1 MWRKCWRPTARWRE
15 GNRLITVHTQY
26 QSRFREIT
34 QIAGETFQLTE
45 PLVAELAST
54 LATKYGPLMESL
66 LIDRETNELNTRG
79 TMYLD
84 SRGRRIYMEDKLA
97 DGETIAFLVGIAGG

>member
-1 MWRKCWRPTARWRE
+1 M
-15 GNRLITVHTQY
+15 ITIHAQY

-34 QIAGETFQLTE
+34 QIPGETFLLAQ
-45 PLVAELAST
+45 PLVTELAST
-54 LATKYGPLMESL
+54 IAKKYGPLMESL
-66 LIDRETNELNTRG
+66 LIDQDTHELNTRG

-84 SRGRRIYMEDKLA
+84 SKGRRIYMEDTLA

>member
-1 MWRKCWRPTARWRE
+1 MVT
-15 GNRLITVHTQY
+15 IHTQY

-34 QIAGETFQLTE
+34 QVPGETFQLTE
-45 PLVAELAST
+45 PLVAELATT
-54 LATKYGPLMESL
+54 LAKKYGPLMESL
-66 LIDRETNELNTRG
+66 LIDKETRELNTRG

-84 SRGRRIYMEDKLA
+84 SKGRRIYMEDRLA

>member
-1 MWRKCWRPTARWRE
+1 MVTIHA
-15 GNRLITVHTQY
+15 QY

-34 QIAGETFQLTE
+34 QVPGESFQLVL

-54 LATKYGPLMESL
+54 IAKKYGPMMESL
-66 LIDRETNELNTRG
+66 LIDQDTHELNTRG

-84 SRGRRIYMEDKLA
+84 SKGRRIFMEDTLA

>member
-1 MWRKCWRPTARWRE
+1 MV
-15 GNRLITVHTQY
+15 TVHTQY

-34 QIAGETFQLTE
+34 RIPGETFELEQ
-45 PLVAELAST
+45 PLVAELAQT
-54 LATKYGPLMESL
+54 LARKYGPQMEAL
-66 LIDRETNELNTRG
+66 LIDRETHELNTRG

-84 SRGRRIYMEDKLA
+84 SKGRRVYMEDTLA

>member
-1 MWRKCWRPTARWRE
+1 MVT
-15 GNRLITVHTQY
+15 IHTQY

-34 QIAGETFQLTE
+34 RIPGETFQLAE
-45 PLVAELAST
+45 PLVAELAT
-54 LATKYGPLMESL
+54 TIAKKYGPMMESL
-66 LIDRETNELNTRG
+66 LIDQETNELNTRG

-84 SRGRRIYMEDKLA
+84 SKGRRVYMEDTLA

>member
-1 MWRKCWRPTARWRE
+1 MV
-15 GNRLITVHTQY
+15 TVHTQY

-34 QIAGETFQLTE
+34 QVPGETFQLNE
-45 PLVAELAST
+45 PLVAELATT
-54 LATKYGPLMESL
+54 LARKYGPQMESL

-84 SRGRRIYMEDKLA
+84 SKGRRVYMEDTLA